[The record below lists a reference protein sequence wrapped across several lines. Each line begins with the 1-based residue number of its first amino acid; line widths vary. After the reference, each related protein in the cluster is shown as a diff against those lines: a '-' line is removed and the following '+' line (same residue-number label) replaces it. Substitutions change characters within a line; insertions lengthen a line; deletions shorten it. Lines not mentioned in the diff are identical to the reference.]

1 VRGARSNARPY
12 RDARC
17 LRQHGAQSGSDAIT
31 SGSGS
36 SGLSKT
42 MNNETGGFN
51 FAIFAGI
58 YAVLSRSLM
67 G

>member
-1 VRGARSNARPY
+1 
-12 RDARC
+12 
-17 LRQHGAQSGSDAIT
+17 
-31 SGSGS
+31 
-36 SGLSKT
+36 